1 MKKRLLTFSLLAAA
15 SILFTGCAAPG
26 ENTAAQSSSGAGQL
40 SAVSGSASSDA
51 NEKKVLKYGKSQ
63 GPYTVL
69 FEDAVK
75 PILEKKG
82 YQLQAVE
89 FSDLLLNDTAL
100 NNGEIDFNVEQHT
113 AYVQSFNSA
122 QKGDLTPISPIPTV
136 PAGIYSSKHKSL
148 NEIAKGA
155 VIAVPNDASNTARA
169 YVLLQKAGWI
179 KLKDSVDLSK
189 VTQNDIAENKYNL
202 SFVEMKSLN
211 IPRSLGDFDYAVIT
225 GSIVYNAKIDASTAL
240 LTEDILDHLI
250 LQVVV
255 KAENKDTQWAKDLVA
270 AYHSDEFKDYMKKN
284 NKGLWFVPKELQ

>member
-1 MKKRLLTFSLLAAA
+1 MKKQLAILSFIAA
-15 SILFTGCAAPG
+15 VSIAFTGCSAPG
-26 ENTAAQSSSGAGQL
+26 ENTAAQQSSTEAQSAAVSNQSAASSS
-40 SAVSGSASSDA
+40 
-51 NEKKVLKYGKSQ
+51 KKVLKYGKSQ
-63 GPYTVL
+63 GPYTIL

-75 PILEKKG
+75 PILEKEG

-89 FSDLLLNDTAL
+89 FSDLLQNDTAL

-113 AYVQSFNSA
+113 AYAENFNKS

-148 NEIAKGA
+148 SEIKKGA

-179 KLKDSVDLSK
+179 KLKPSVDPSK

-211 IPRSLGDFDYAVIT
+211 IPRSMGDFDYVAIT
-225 GSIVYNAKIDASTAL
+225 GSVVYNAKIDASTAL
-240 LTEDILDHLI
+240 LQEDILDHLV

-255 KAENKDTQWAKDLVA
+255 KAQNKDAKWAKDIVA
-270 AYHSDEFKDYMKKN
+270 AYHSNEFKAYLKKN
-284 NKGLWFVPKELQ
+284 NKGLWYVPKELQ